1 MKHIKWKSLLLT
13 TFVCLLPILLGVIL
27 WERLPDKIAIHFDI
41 YNNPDN
47 FSSKGFVVFGLPV
60 LMAVLQGFCSL
71 VTDLDP
77 KKREGNKKVLNVM
90 KWIIPVVTIIL
101 QTITLLYALGIS
113 VDIRR
118 VAILIVSAMFFVI
131 GGCLPKLDYVKNYNV
146 EPEKAKKINRFL
158 GRIMIVMA
166 VLMLVTFFLPPI
178 ATVIWMCLLI
188 PYAILS
194 IIYTIKTV
202 QKK

>member
-1 MKHIKWKSLLLT
+1 
-13 TFVCLLPILLGVIL
+13 
-27 WERLPDKIAIHFDI
+27 
-41 YNNPDN
+41 
-47 FSSKGFVVFGLPV
+47 
-60 LMAVLQGFCSL
+60 
-71 VTDLDP
+71 
-77 KKREGNKKVLNVM
+77 M

-113 VDIRR
+113 LDIRR

-166 VLMLVTFFLPPI
+166 ILMLVTFFLPPI
-178 ATVIWMCLLI
+178 ATVIWLCMLI

-202 QKK
+202 QKNNKNRALNSSFKALFFSVNMYNYWCFFVAF